1 MYFSRSMNVSLA
13 LAVVTLGAASLAR
26 AADTDN
32 QPVADDDTGR
42 LSEVLVT
49 ARKRGEET
57 AQSIPTAITAIGS
70 AQLDAM
76 GVRDFTDF
84 AYSVPGLTFNDQGA
98 GQKRYIVRGVFSP
111 GQEQVAVYYDEVPA
125 PGIQSSTG
133 DSGSPTPDL
142 KLIDM
147 DRIEVLKGPQGT
159 TFGANSQTGVVRFI
173 TKKPNLTEV
182 SGTVDAN
189 AEYMQHGDPGAGA
202 NGTFNLPLIQDVLGV
217 RVTAYYDHLGGYID
231 NVRLGTT
238 NINWART
245 EGGRALVRYKPTD
258 G

>member
-1 MYFSRSMNVSLA
+1 MHISRSLYLSSVLA
-13 LAVVTLGAASLAR
+13 LVAWAAGPALA
-26 AADTDN
+26 AEPADT
-32 QPVADDDTGR
+32 QPVADDDAGR

-70 AQLDAM
+70 AQLEAM

-98 GQKRYIVRGVFSP
+98 GEKRYIVRGVFSP

-133 DSGSPTPDL
+133 DSGSQTPDL
-142 KLIDM
+142 KLVDM

-173 TKKPNLTEV
+173 TKKPDRKSV
-182 SGTVDAN
+182 V
-189 AEYMQHGDPGAGA
+189 
-202 NGTFNLPLIQDVLGV
+202 
-217 RVTAYYDHLGGYID
+217 
-231 NVRLGTT
+231 
-238 NINWART
+238 
-245 EGGRALVRYKPTD
+245 
-258 G
+258 